1 MVKVFYDNYQTYTG
15 IGYQSLSAGDW
26 FYLPSRNSAQTYAYI
41 MMEYYEN
48 LESTAVLRF
57 LHSTA
62 GIPILTAELQTFTIG
77 KNASKNFI
85 FNVPTTGQYK
95 IEIAATDSAA
105 IIPPTTIS
113 VDKLYDPD
121 CATVNIIGNTNF
133 NANETGYY
141 SITLK
146 NMTDSAQTVRIHVV
160 KVS

>member
-1 MVKVFYDNYQTYTG
+1 
-15 IGYQSLSAGDW
+15 
-26 FYLPSRNSAQTYAYI
+26 
-41 MMEYYEN
+41 MEYYKD

-62 GIPILTAELQTFTIG
+62 GIPILTTELQTFTIG

-95 IEIAATDSAA
+95 IEIAETGSNVL
-105 IIPPTTIS
+105 IPPTTIS

-121 CATVNIIGNTNF
+121 CASVNIIGTTNF
-133 NANETGYY
+133 NANTTGYY
-141 SITLK
+141 SLTLK
-146 NMTDSAQTVRIHVV
+146 NLTHSVMDVRIRVY